1 MAYKRILS
9 LAACLFMLAFPAFSI
24 PEPSTAHIK
33 VITVNEGLPDNSVN
47 DLVEDDYGFIWIGT
61 WNGLARFDGKYVT
74 TYRHPREKDH
84 NPLCDM
90 VRCIQPCSNGLWVGN
105 DTGLDFFSYRDGKFY
120 SAYYVRTDGGEASI
134 LNVRVSHLLKLGDDI
149 FALTINGDLMRW
161 DRAGSAPDGTRP
173 MFRLLPKPRHRRY
186 ADFTLFADGSIMAL
200 STDGVT
206 LLSADG
212 ERELYHNPIPYGY
225 DPNLNLFFNEEN
237 MTVTIG
243 GGVGAQTR
251 EFHVDRNGR
260 LTACDAN
267 PPYSNLMSI
276 ATDGAVCYYGTDG
289 NGMFVRDG
297 DNMIRFTPDNSSMP
311 CDAIYKV
318 YIDSNHNLWV
328 GSYRHGVF
336 MLSHN
341 LNAYS
346 VMDKHSGRLSYDI
359 VTAVIPDGDRLYLGL
374 DGGGLEVLD
383 LSTGVHR
390 QYNKANS
397 QLPADNVVSVVKDG
411 EILWAAIYGTGLVEC
426 NLSAGSF
433 RTFNP
438 GYDCEP
444 NNKLW
449 VVMDDGAGN
458 LWVGG
463 NSLSVFNK
471 QTHQFRVVEGT
482 QMADVLCMA
491 MDGNIVLVST
501 RWNGILQVD
510 RRMLTV
516 TERHSDSPSKGGVTI
531 PGRKTPF
538 VFIDSRHQA
547 WVDVDNAMLCRI
559 DIPGKRIIK
568 TYRHRADDVGIQ
580 ILSMVE
586 DKRGNLLIGTNRGLF
601 KYISERDVVI
611 PLNDERMP
619 RMFTFNASA
628 KDADAAYFGTT
639 SGLLRYPLDQMTENR
654 NMSGTVFTGIEVF
667 NNGGKEIRL
676 FSKGDDTV
684 ELDNDQNFFK
694 VNFTVPEMTNPD
706 QLKFECR
713 LDGFE
718 DSWRDVTEARSAI
731 YTYVPAGNYRLLV
744 RHTMPDGS
752 WTEPASMTIRIHP
765 AWYATGWM
773 IAIWILLSL
782 IALTSIVFTWY
793 KFIKNREKIRLAE
806 VERDSANRL
815 NEAKLDFYANIT
827 HELRTPCFLIS
838 AQIEEMYDSGRQ
850 SIPVNN
856 LGGIYRNSA
865 KLNKLISHI
874 IDFRKTDTGH
884 LSLNARRIDLQPLM
898 AELAEDYEQLCRQKS
913 LTFRFN
919 YTRPSIEAEVDPD
932 KLELI
937 VTNLISNAYKYT
949 QKGGSVTLELKD
961 TDDAVEISVT
971 DNGIGIMDHLQ
982 TTIFQPFVR
991 TDRGRKI
998 SSGDGIGL
1006 AFVKELVELHHGT
1019 ITVES
1024 KINEGSRF
1032 TVILPKKQPNLPA
1045 PGPEFTEAKSAAH
1058 KAELLRQDSQE
1069 PTQPKISDPT
1079 AIRSILLIDDN
1090 HEVLSVLAKAFEG
1103 NYHVTEMADA
1113 REAVELARKGGFDL
1127 IITDL
1132 MMPEFDGH
1140 QVLKALKGDKHTHDI
1155 KVVVFSALTS
1165 EEDMLQAFD
1174 EGADAYLTK
1183 PIPVKVLV
1191 RQVERLFEQDS
1202 DSTTLSSPA
1211 GNYNREEQKFL
1222 LECRK
1227 IINEHMTDENFGI
1240 GVLAERLAMSHSAL
1254 YKKIKGMTGMSIID
1268 FINEYRIYKAVQL
1281 FRDGNTNVQAVAE
1294 MCGFKDVKTFRETFK
1309 RKMQMPPKQYILKIR
1324 EE

>member
-90 VRCIQPCSNGLWVGN
+90 VRCIKPCSDGLWVGN
-105 DTGLDFFSYRDGKFY
+105 DTGLDFFSYSDGRFY
-120 SAYYVRTDGGEASI
+120 PAYYVRAEGGEEVL

-212 ERELYHNPIPYGY
+212 ERELFHNPIPYGY

-251 EFHVDRNGR
+251 EFQVDRNGH
-260 LTACDAN
+260 LTACDAT

-276 ATDGAVCYYGTDG
+276 AADGAVCYYGTDG

-383 LSTGVHR
+383 MSTGAHR

-411 EILWAAIYGTGLVEC
+411 DILWAAIYGTGLVEC

-482 QMADVLCMA
+482 QMGPMCYAWLWTD
-491 MDGNIVLVST
+491 
-501 RWNGILQVD
+501 
-510 RRMLTV
+510 
-516 TERHSDSPSKGGVTI
+516 
-531 PGRKTPF
+531 TPC
-538 VFIDSRHQA
+538 
-547 WVDVDNAMLCRI
+547 WC
-559 DIPGKRIIK
+559 P
-568 TYRHRADDVGIQ
+568 
-580 ILSMVE
+580 
-586 DKRGNLLIGTNRGLF
+586 
-601 KYISERDVVI
+601 
-611 PLNDERMP
+611 
-619 RMFTFNASA
+619 
-628 KDADAAYFGTT
+628 
-639 SGLLRYPLDQMTENR
+639 
-654 NMSGTVFTGIEVF
+654 
-667 NNGGKEIRL
+667 
-676 FSKGDDTV
+676 
-684 ELDNDQNFFK
+684 
-694 VNFTVPEMTNPD
+694 
-706 QLKFECR
+706 
-713 LDGFE
+713 
-718 DSWRDVTEARSAI
+718 
-731 YTYVPAGNYRLLV
+731 
-744 RHTMPDGS
+744 PDGTAYCR
-752 WTEPASMTIRIHP
+752 WTA
-765 AWYATGWM
+765 GC
-773 IAIWILLSL
+773 
-782 IALTSIVFTWY
+782 
-793 KFIKNREKIRLAE
+793 
-806 VERDSANRL
+806 
-815 NEAKLDFYANIT
+815 
-827 HELRTPCFLIS
+827 LR
-838 AQIEEMYDSGRQ
+838 
-850 SIPVNN
+850 
-856 LGGIYRNSA
+856 
-865 KLNKLISHI
+865 
-874 IDFRKTDTGH
+874 
-884 LSLNARRIDLQPLM
+884 
-898 AELAEDYEQLCRQKS
+898 
-913 LTFRFN
+913 
-919 YTRPSIEAEVDPD
+919 
-932 KLELI
+932 
-937 VTNLISNAYKYT
+937 
-949 QKGGSVTLELKD
+949 
-961 TDDAVEISVT
+961 
-971 DNGIGIMDHLQ
+971 
-982 TTIFQPFVR
+982 
-991 TDRGRKI
+991 
-998 SSGDGIGL
+998 
-1006 AFVKELVELHHGT
+1006 
-1019 ITVES
+1019 
-1024 KINEGSRF
+1024 
-1032 TVILPKKQPNLPA
+1032 
-1045 PGPEFTEAKSAAH
+1045 
-1058 KAELLRQDSQE
+1058 
-1069 PTQPKISDPT
+1069 
-1079 AIRSILLIDDN
+1079 
-1090 HEVLSVLAKAFEG
+1090 
-1103 NYHVTEMADA
+1103 
-1113 REAVELARKGGFDL
+1113 
-1127 IITDL
+1127 
-1132 MMPEFDGH
+1132 
-1140 QVLKALKGDKHTHDI
+1140 
-1155 KVVVFSALTS
+1155 
-1165 EEDMLQAFD
+1165 
-1174 EGADAYLTK
+1174 
-1183 PIPVKVLV
+1183 
-1191 RQVERLFEQDS
+1191 
-1202 DSTTLSSPA
+1202 
-1211 GNYNREEQKFL
+1211 
-1222 LECRK
+1222 
-1227 IINEHMTDENFGI
+1227 
-1240 GVLAERLAMSHSAL
+1240 
-1254 YKKIKGMTGMSIID
+1254 
-1268 FINEYRIYKAVQL
+1268 
-1281 FRDGNTNVQAVAE
+1281 
-1294 MCGFKDVKTFRETFK
+1294 
-1309 RKMQMPPKQYILKIR
+1309 
-1324 EE
+1324 